1 MNDQVK
7 ISNYTFSQ
15 GGRESS
21 EEMDELP
28 ISVREVAG
36 IIPSDVDVDKVYRDH
51 TIERCLQR

>member
-1 MNDQVK
+1 MNDQVT

-15 GGRESS
+15 RGREPS

-28 ISVREVAG
+28 PSVREVAG

-51 TIERCLQR
+51 IMEKYL